1 MVLSYKNLMSNK
13 RTRVKARIT
22 TDHPASSYGLPV
34 IILPDGDTL
43 DYGSV
48 ALLDYQVE
56 RATQKELWLLEQW
69 QRMAPPFI

>member
-1 MVLSYKNLMSNK
+1 MSDK

-34 IILPDGDTL
+34 IVLPDGDAL
-43 DYGSV
+43 DYSSA

-56 RATQKELWLLEQW
+56 RATQKELRLLEQW
-69 QRMAPPFI
+69 QRAMPPLV